1 MGNTPKI
8 TDEAQV
14 DQALQDDRLIPPG
27 HANSLDA
34 GTTAELRNAMA
45 RFSSGSHHTSRRAD
59 VEAAI
64 AAVNLAALNKRTL
77 AVTSEHLAMREDCD
91 VIGDIGFV
99 VPTEA
104 LAMALGVPSATLA
117 EIRRDV
123 RSIVACI
130 GRGEPSSKVS
140 DDASTRLLARFES
153 HPGGAVATVSMLYQ
167 NHDATASMFAATLLA
182 DARNEPRRNALARTV
197 RVATAD
203 VHIGEVSVAA
213 GETVEVRQGPRVW
226 RRSTQLSG
234 CRNGRDDRRG
244 NDVHP
249 AELRMAG
256 RPVTGDVCSGRAGIV
271 IASAPGAI
279 PAVLGRYGAPS
290 LRRSVAPGDG
300 RTACTVAELSLV
312 YGPA

>member
-1 MGNTPKI
+1 VQVGDTQKI

-14 DQALQDDRLIPPG
+14 DQALHDDRLIPPG
-27 HANSLDA
+27 HANSLGV

-45 RFSSGSHHTSRRAD
+45 RFSSGRHHTSRRAD

-64 AAVNLAALNKRTL
+64 AAVDLAALNERTL

-91 VIGDIGFV
+91 VIGDVGFV

-104 LAMALGVPSATLA
+104 LAMALGVPSANLA

-140 DDASTRLLARFES
+140 DSASTRLLARFES

-167 NHDATASMFAATLLA
+167 NHDATASLFAATLLA

-197 RVATAD
+197 RVATTD

-213 GETVEVRQGPRVW
+213 GETVEVSLEGKDHEFGAGLHSCPGV
-226 RRSTQLSG
+226 
-234 CRNGRDDRRG
+234 
-244 NDVHP
+244 
-249 AELRMAG
+249 EMAG
-256 RPVTGDVCSGRAGIV
+256 TIVGAMMSTLQNFAWQVDLAQATFTPDGRA
-271 IASAPGAI
+271 S
-279 PAVLGRYGAPS
+279 S
-290 LRRSVAPGDG
+290 LPRLLERSQP
-300 RTACTVAELSLV
+300 
-312 YGPA
+312 Y

>member
-1 MGNTPKI
+1 VGNTPKI

-27 HANSLDA
+27 HANSLDT

-64 AAVNLAALNKRTL
+64 AAVDLAALNKRTL

-213 GETVEVRQGPRVW
+213 GETVEVSLEGKDHAFGAGLHSCPGV
-226 RRSTQLSG
+226 
-234 CRNGRDDRRG
+234 
-244 NDVHP
+244 
-249 AELRMAG
+249 EMAG
-256 RPVTGDVCSGRAGIV
+256 TIVGAMMSTLQNFAWQVDLSQATFAPDGRA
-271 IASAPGAI
+271 S
-279 PAVLGRYGAPS
+279 S
-290 LRRSVAPGDG
+290 LPRLLERSQP
-300 RTACTVAELSLV
+300 
-312 YGPA
+312 Y